1 MRLPGLPGRRT
12 PSNPAGQVRSA
23 PVQVRT

>member
-1 MRLPGLPGRRT
+1 MRLPGLPGRRM
-12 PSNPAGQVRSA
+12 SSDPARQVRSA